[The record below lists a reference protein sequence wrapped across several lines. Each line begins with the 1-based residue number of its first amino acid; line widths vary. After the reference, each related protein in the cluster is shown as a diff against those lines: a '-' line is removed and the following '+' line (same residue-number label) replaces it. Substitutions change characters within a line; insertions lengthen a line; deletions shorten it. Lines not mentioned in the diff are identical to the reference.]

1 MGNAPDKS
9 ALFTVF
15 NIETFG
21 KFQRLN
27 FIQRE
32 IYRVVTTVFARPI
45 RETIGNISNTIEVMV
60 MQNNQIVV
68 FGHHQILFQIIRSLR
83 IRHRFCWQRML
94 RQISTGTAMGDDYF
108 SLLSAAIALLPMTIV
123 LIMIAMLRFF
133 SVNFMPLASVAFLQ

>member
-1 MGNAPDKS
+1 
-9 ALFTVF
+9 
-15 NIETFG
+15 
-21 KFQRLN
+21 
-27 FIQRE
+27 
-32 IYRVVTTVFARPI
+32 
-45 RETIGNISNTIEVMV
+45 
-60 MQNNQIVV
+60 MQNNQMVV